1 MTVPAVLLD
10 PLEALVWG
18 QDPGQVR
25 VALAL
30 PGAGPLGMARPA
42 AIAAAVLA
50 AETVNDGGGV
60 RDRPLR
66 LIPVDAGAGPAGS
79 AAALAPLVDG
89 GLVDAVVG
97 FHTSDVH
104 RALERVTAGRVPYFF
119 TAPHEG
125 GHRLPGVVRVGPGP
139 LRQLAGPIRELS
151 RAGARRWAL
160 VGSDYVWPRSVH
172 RAVRRVIR
180 EAGGEVVGERLE
192 PLGGSRPAEAVRTV
206 ESWRPDA
213 VLLSMVGRDLA
224 LFNRAFAA
232 SAMQGRVLRL
242 SGGLEETG
250 LLEIEGDR
258 TGSLFSAMD
267 WYAGDPED
275 EVSLRYARRW
285 GEVRP
290 PLASYARSCFDGL
303 MLFAET
309 AAEGRLDPARPWAGL
324 RPEEAVTLARPG
336 VLACAEGVMLRPLA
350 RS

>member
-1 MTVPAVLLD
+1 MD
-10 PLEALVWG
+10 PLEVLVRG
-18 QDPGQVR
+18 RDPRQVR

-42 AIAAAVLA
+42 AMAAAVLA
-50 AETVNDGGGV
+50 AETVNDDGGI
-60 RDRPLR
+60 RDRAMR
-66 LIPVDAGAGPAGS
+66 LVPVDAGAGPAGS

-104 RALERVTAGRVPYFF
+104 RELERVTAGRLPYFF

-125 GHRLPGVVRVGPGP
+125 GERRPGVVRVGPDP
-139 LRQLAGPIRELS
+139 LRQMAEPIRQLS

-180 EAGGEVVGERLE
+180 EAGGDVVGEQLE
-192 PLGGSRPAEAVRTV
+192 PLGRSRPAEAVRRV

-213 VLLSMVGRDLA
+213 VLLTMVGRDLA
-224 LFNRAFAA
+224 LFNRAFAD
-232 SAMQGRVLRL
+232 SPMLGRVLRL

-258 TGSLFSAMD
+258 TGTLFSAMD

-275 EVSLRYARRW
+275 EVSDRYAHRW

-303 MLFAET
+303 MLFAES
-309 AAEGRLDPARPWAGL
+309 ASEGRLDPSRPWAGL
-324 RPEEAVTLARPG
+324 HPEEAGALVRPG
-336 VLACAEGVMLRPLA
+336 LLACADGVLLRPLG